1 MGSRPLRVILKQ
13 LGSSIAFK
21 WLLLSLLLLSLAPAA
36 LRLRLLRLLK
46 MGARC
51 FRSGISGP
59 DSDIIPAS
67 DLQSG
72 RYHGTQG
79 SGERVGSS
87 CEWVLWNELDQ
98 ADELQKLQLAQFYQV
113 LTSGC
118 CGQEA
123 STTVHSELL
132 QDHPDAV
139 SRHPINLSDPAA
151 AAESNS
157 NSSSVTRESL
167 TFCEPVIP
175 RDYDGIELADPLAPG
190 SAVDLLASFQAGLPL
205 AEKYAAMLVAQGI
218 SVLEQEA
225 NIPTLSR
232 PTVESPLTVVGDLH
246 GSLED
251 LGEIIKRWGVPSAA
265 SRYIFNGEQLSREC
279 RQQLRQRQQLF
290 KGVSAAFH
298 GSASSC
304 RGSGSSSRG
313 SVSSFSVSAQARR
326 QRSRLHTV
334 AQDTQQFIMRNDRTI
349 D

>member
-1 MGSRPLRVILKQ
+1 
-13 LGSSIAFK
+13 
-21 WLLLSLLLLSLAPAA
+21 
-36 LRLRLLRLLK
+36 

-123 STTVHSELL
+123 STTVHSGLL

-139 SRHPINLSDPAA
+139 SRHPINHSDS

-205 AEKYAAMLVAQGI
+205 AEKYAATLVAQGI

-265 SRYIFNGEQLSREC
+265 SRYIFNGEVAVE
-279 RQQLRQRQQLF
+279 
-290 KGVSAAFH
+290 GVSAAVEAASAAFQ
-298 GSASSC
+298 GSVSSC
-304 RGSGSSSRG
+304 RG
-313 SVSSFSVSAQARR
+313 QC
-326 QRSRLHTV
+326 Q
-334 AQDTQQFIMRNDRTI
+334 
-349 D
+349 

>member
-1 MGSRPLRVILKQ
+1 MVSRPLRVILKQ
-13 LGSSIAFK
+13 LGSSLAFK
-21 WLLLSLLLLSLAPAA
+21 CLLLALLLLSLAPAA

-51 FRSGISGP
+51 FRSGILGP
-59 DSDIIPAS
+59 DSEIIPAS

-87 CEWVLWNELDQ
+87 REWVLWNELDQ

-113 LTSGC
+113 LTSE
-118 CGQEA
+118 QEA
-123 STTVHSELL
+123 CTTENLGLL
-132 QDHPDAV
+132 QDDSDTV
-139 SRHPINLSDPAA
+139 SRHSINHSDSAA

-205 AEKYAAMLVAQGI
+205 AEKYAATLVAQGI
-218 SVLEQEA
+218 SVLEREA
-225 NIPTLSR
+225 NIPTLST
-232 PTVESPLTVVGDLH
+232 PTAESPLTVVGDLH

-251 LGEIIKRWGVPSAA
+251 LGEIIKRWGVPSAT
-265 SRYIFNGEQLSREC
+265 SRYVFNGES
-279 RQQLRQRQQLF
+279 
-290 KGVSAAFH
+290 
-298 GSASSC
+298 
-304 RGSGSSSRG
+304 
-313 SVSSFSVSAQARR
+313 
-326 QRSRLHTV
+326 TV
-334 AQDTQQFIMRNDRTI
+334 
-349 D
+349 